1 MYYLDKTPY
10 EIAITFLY
18 ITISFMVGGIPFGL
32 ILSKLIKKTDIRKF
46 GSGNIGATNVFRLM
60 GFKYAALTFI
70 LDGLKSYLPV
80 LIAKKFFG
88 IGFAINVLCA
98 TTLGHIFSPWLKF
111 HGGKGFSSFMLGIL
125 AIDIRLFLTSAI
137 IWLFIFFIGHISA
150 MATLISTFVTVTLA
164 CFLYKFVVIPV
175 IFLMLVIFWAHRK
188 NIKGMVDSF
197 KDVKV

>member
-1 MYYLDKTPY
+1 MMYYLDSTY
-10 EIAITFLY
+10 YRTAIMFLY
-18 ITISFMVGGIPFGL
+18 IITSFMIGGIPFGL

-80 LIAKKFFG
+80 LIAKKLFG
-88 IGFAINVLCA
+88 FGFAVNVLCV

-111 HGGKGFSSFMLGIL
+111 HGGKGISSFMLGIL
-125 AIDIRLFLTSAI
+125 ALNIGLFLTDAI
-137 IWLFIFFIGHISA
+137 TWLIVFFITHISA
-150 MATLISTFVTVTLA
+150 MAGLISIFITVVLT
-164 CFLYKFVVIPV
+164 CFLYKFCAVPM

-188 NIKGMVDSF
+188 NIKGMLDSF
-197 KDVKV
+197 KN